1 METNKSAVTIQGAY
15 KTYDYKNYILKGLN
29 MQVPQGTIYGL
40 LGSSGCGKSTILNV
54 IIGLVGLNKGTVE
67 LAAKH
72 KNKVGFM
79 PQVVCLHD
87 QLTVEELLNYFATM
101 YGMSKED
108 RQSRLE
114 LMFDLLELPDKN
126 KFPPELS
133 GGQKRRVSLAI
144 ALIHDPE
151 LLMLDEP
158 TVGLDPIL
166 RRRIWEFLGS
176 WCVDGNKTV
185 ILTTHYIEESTLTH
199 TVGLMREGVLLCEK
213 DPRLL
218 MEEHNAH
225 YLEDAFLKLCQH
237 QNCEE
242 NTIAPAHRSLSIE
255 HKALTYSPIAFNEE
269 ILNTSR
275 FAAEVRKNLL
285 YLWRNFSISLF
296 VSVLP
301 SLCILLFFYSYG
313 QEPGGLT
320 LAVVNEELISCGN
333 FSYHSNKCDLNYLS
347 CNYLHHLR
355 GKEISLVD
363 FKEVATATDY
373 IKGKKNWGILYFA
386 PDFSSALSAR
396 LNEFTIQDS
405 DIVDKSFITIY
416 LDYSV
421 KMTYP
426 LLRNKLIDTYLEMVH
441 EIYIACG
448 YGVELTKLPFK
459 FEKPIYGSSNINFQE
474 LAAPGV
480 ISAVIIAAPLV
491 FSALLV
497 DDKTS
502 GATSRSIISGQLC
515 TSMITSYWI
524 LQFPLENP
532 FVCTIL
538 LLINGLAGIAVS
550 FAISLMS
557 PNMHTAAATCMML
570 VLSILML
577 GGISWPLEGIHYSIR
592 FLTWITP
599 NTYTTLSLRNVIVKG
614 WDVTKKDVYL
624 GFIPSSSCI
633 IVFTLIIYFYF
644 KINKAKPFLPI
655 IVQ

>member
-275 FAAEVRKNLL
+275 FAAEV
-285 YLWRNFSISLF
+285 
-296 VSVLP
+296 
-301 SLCILLFFYSYG
+301 
-313 QEPGGLT
+313 
-320 LAVVNEELISCGN
+320 
-333 FSYHSNKCDLNYLS
+333 
-347 CNYLHHLR
+347 
-355 GKEISLVD
+355 D

-480 ISAVIIAAPLV
+480 IS
-491 FSALLV
+491 
-497 DDKTS
+497 
-502 GATSRSIISGQLC
+502 
-515 TSMITSYWI
+515 
-524 LQFPLENP
+524 
-532 FVCTIL
+532 
-538 LLINGLAGIAVS
+538 
-550 FAISLMS
+550 
-557 PNMHTAAATCMML
+557 
-570 VLSILML
+570 
-577 GGISWPLEGIHYSIR
+577 
-592 FLTWITP
+592 
-599 NTYTTLSLRNVIVKG
+599 
-614 WDVTKKDVYL
+614 
-624 GFIPSSSCI
+624 
-633 IVFTLIIYFYF
+633 
-644 KINKAKPFLPI
+644 
-655 IVQ
+655 